1 MRWTLWLVLGGLLL
15 AAPGSPLAGRWD
27 LVLLTALAVSLL
39 CAGYGMRHRY
49 RAQLFYHHENEA
61 EPQTAR
67 ATARTEHTML
77 NHDEQRRFHAIE
89 ELLEREDPEFA
100 DRIRAL
106 NRPGHPATGWL
117 TAVVVLGLVIA
128 AIGVLADPSLVVIGI
143 LVWASALAVRGLL
156 TAPRQPRAARRSPDD
171 DGPPPGS
178 GRSAAV

>member
-1 MRWTLWLVLGGLLL
+1 MRWTLWPVLGGLLL
-15 AAPGSPLAGRWD
+15 AAPGSPLAARWD

-49 RAQLFYHHENEA
+49 RAQLFYQHENEA

-67 ATARTEHTML
+67 VATRTEHTML
-77 NHDEQRRFHAIE
+77 NHEEQRRFHAIE

-106 NRPGHPATGWL
+106 NRPDHPATGWL

-128 AIGVLADPSLVVIGI
+128 VIGLLADPALVVIGLLI
-143 LVWASALAVRGLL
+143 CTAALATRSLL
-156 TAPRQPRAARRSPDD
+156 TTPRQPRAET
-171 DGPPPGS
+171 
-178 GRSAAV
+178 